1 MPDRCHRVNGRLR
14 LLGRLSYPFDG
25 ATPGRRGAQLRK
37 VVYGLTQPLMYVNA
51 PATTPYRYG
60 LFATAAVV
68 DPADQREFQAGV
80 EWEPQCVDAP
90 APTNTAAASDPAR
103 AGMVLPDGV
112 PLAQAGVIRLYAGLR
127 DRSPARDDLLERAR
141 RAIGLVEQQSLEHY
155 AWTGEAGNAVYLAA
169 ASTPVLEGSDVTPVS
184 LEEGVGRLEA
194 HIADTAGVLGVVWAP
209 RWLGG
214 WFAAKHLTRTE
225 GPRLTAPLGNGLVFA
240 QASGV
245 GPGGVEPAAG
255 EAWLYAT
262 GPVMV
267 RRSAVYLPKLPEA
280 LDRKDN
286 EVFAVA
292 ERFYTV
298 GWSCTVTAVKV
309 TLPGVPA

>member
-1 MPDRCHRVNGRLR
+1 V
-14 LLGRLSYPFDG
+14 
-25 ATPGRRGAQLRK
+25 
-37 VVYGLTQPLMYVNA
+37 TQPLVYVDA

-60 LFATAAVV
+60 LFSAAAVV
-68 DPADQREFQAGV
+68 DPANQREFQAGV

-90 APTNTAAASDPAR
+90 APTNAAAASDPNRVPMA
-103 AGMVLPDGV
+103 LPDGT
-112 PLAQAGVIRLYAGLR
+112 PLVQAGVIRLYAGLTG
-127 DRSPARDDLLERAR
+127 RSPARDDLLDRAR

-155 AWTGEAGNAVYLAA
+155 VWAGGGGNAAFLAA
-169 ASTPVLEGSDVTPVS
+169 ATTPILAGSGVTPVS
-184 LEEGVGRLEA
+184 LEEGVGRLEE
-194 HIADTAGVLGVVWAP
+194 HIADRSGVLGVVWAP
-209 RWLGG
+209 RWTSG
-214 WFAAKHLTRTE
+214 WFAAKQLTRTE
-225 GPRLTAPLGNGLVFA
+225 GPRLTAPLGNALVFA
-240 QASGV
+240 QTTGV
-245 GPGGVEPAAG
+245 GPNAVAPGAG

-298 GWSCTVTAVKV
+298 GWSCTVAAVKV
-309 TLPGVPA
+309 KLPGVPA